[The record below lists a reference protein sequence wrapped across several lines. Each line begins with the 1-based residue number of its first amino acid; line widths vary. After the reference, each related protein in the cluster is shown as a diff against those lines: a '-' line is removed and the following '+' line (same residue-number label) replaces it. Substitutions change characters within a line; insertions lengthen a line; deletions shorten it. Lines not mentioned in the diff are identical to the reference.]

1 MDFNGF
7 IQDIQDN
14 QWNVFGVEV
23 YENGVLT
30 HSYGDTEENIHNLYS
45 VTKSILSIAFGIVW
59 DRGLIDLNRPVLS
72 YLPQEKVLKLS
83 AEQKETWETITIDRL
98 MCMSVLDLPF
108 RAEGDSWIDFSLACP
123 IGNPG
128 ERSFNYSNINAYLV
142 GVALTEVLGTDL
154 GTFIEENIFAPL
166 GITKF
171 SYSRCPEGYYYGA
184 SNTMLTVHDLSKI
197 GLMLLNGGVYEGNRI
212 LSEEYIRMATSSRQP
227 CREGGY
233 GYFFWLYRD
242 GFSMNGRL
250 HQKCYVLPS
259 RNLVITHLADFEDP
273 SPALKESMEAHILGI
288 KERGQT

>member
-59 DRGLIDLNRPVLS
+59 DRELIDLNRPVLS
-72 YLPQEKVLKLS
+72 YLPQEKVLKMS
-83 AEQKETWETITIDRL
+83 AEQKKTWETITIDRL
-98 MCMSVLDLPF
+98 LCMSVPELPF

-123 IGNPG
+123 IENPG
-128 ERSFNYSNINAYLV
+128 ERSFNYSNINAYLI

-197 GLMLLNGGVYEGNRI
+197 GLMLINGGVYEGHRI

-250 HQKCYVLPS
+250 HQKCYLLPS
-259 RNLVITHLADFEDP
+259 RNMVITHLADFEDP
-273 SPALKESMEAHILGI
+273 SPALKESMEARILGI
-288 KERGQT
+288 K